1 LSGLNSYSGATTI
14 DQGTLAFATNDQFL
28 SGGLTFGATMGSAN
42 VGTLDLSS
50 ASANFSGALTV
61 QTNATSANTVLIG
74 AGETLTLNGGLTMSN
89 TADSAETRLTM
100 TGGGALVVNGASMT
114 VGSNASGQNIS
125 GEAHLNL
132 AGLGSFTTTLSGN
145 LILQA
150 QGDNSNG
157 ADPASLTLSNTANSI
172 TAASIRVGNSG
183 AGATIRLWLGSG
195 TNAIQTDLINL
206 GAGSRDDGTIDFA
219 GTGGSVQWRN
229 VAGTGRVANVN
240 LGAQATQTTGYTT
253 SNTIDFTGNTADV
266 AIGTFATSLGAKTA
280 GNTNDLRFDTGTLD
294 IRSINMAFAKGTGT
308 STNRITI
315 GGGTVKLGG
324 SAAFAD
330 EGTGTLTL
338 ATAGAGLLT
347 INGGSVTSTADF
359 VKAAGGTG
367 TATVALNDG
376 ALDMGGKNIGTST
389 STVAFSAQSGTLSN
403 VGEIN
408 GGGSWTKSG
417 TGTLILA
424 GTNSY
429 SGHLAVTGGTL
440 SITGAVN
447 PVSSL
452 AVTASTISF
461 NGTSSQAVS
470 GLTIHPGV
478 SIVTNLNSGAANAL
492 NVGAITRLA
501 GGYVNFANATA
512 TDNVIQTTTPNTNG
526 ILGTWAYVGSDF
538 AMNDGSG
545 NIVAYSNY
553 ADVPR
558 LNPGVIA
565 DDASANVRIVE
576 GSGSPGDITLGAAI
590 TSVNTLLQ
598 SDSGGTSEAT
608 VAMGSA
614 TLRADAI
621 AVDELAGALTV
632 GTVPNAGTLTV
643 TTPGVD
649 LILNNFSTTSPLVI
663 NAAIADNTTA
673 SSLVK
678 FGAGVLRLGGASTY
692 TGTTLIRE
700 GILQAGGNLP
710 SATAVTLLGTTTF
723 DLYGGSQTVASL
735 SNLAGNTLTNSSPGT
750 HASTATAPGSPDLTD
765 AITLSGAV
773 AANSLPLLVTDGPTR
788 KTQVVFNN
796 TNGTD
801 TAFLTNNANT
811 FSGGVVLAHNAS
823 NGTRLLIRNTSTGVL
838 GTGPII
844 IGQANTDRAG
854 VYFVGATSLSNDMVF
869 NTARGTDRVGVRAD
883 AAITL
888 SGKITANLAPAT
900 FTSNSSTA
908 GDVTLTG
915 QVTGAS
921 GLVLDITSLSAAA
934 TNFNV
939 RLNNSGTPNNYAGD
953 TVINQA
959 AASGKSA
966 TLHLG
971 AAEQIPHGTSA
982 GNVVINSNGTGAGT
996 LQLGGFSETI
1006 NGLSGNGI
1014 VEAGGNTPTLTLG
1027 GNNATATF
1035 SGVIRNTS
1043 GELAL
1048 VKTGT
1053 GTQTLS
1059 GANTYTGSTTVSQ
1072 GTLALVGGSL
1082 ASPVTVAAGASLGFT
1097 LGSPMTST
1105 STFDLSAGTI
1115 KITGSPTLASYDLI
1129 TSSAGI
1135 TGTPQLDSP
1144 VAGYELKVEGN
1155 TLKLVQ
1161 AGYASWAALNGA
1173 GVNLNDD
1180 HDGDGV
1186 PNGVEYFLGGTSG
1199 NTTGHT
1205 ALPGIVNNS
1214 GTLSITWVMGSGYA
1228 GVYGTD
1234 FSVETSDSL
1243 TGAWNTES
1251 VGGTVAV
1258 SGSNVTYTFPAPLGV
1273 KKFARLKVT
1282 GP

>member
-1 LSGLNSYSGATTI
+1 
-14 DQGTLAFATNDQFL
+14 
-28 SGGLTFGATMGSAN
+28 
-42 VGTLDLSS
+42 
-50 ASANFSGALTV
+50 
-61 QTNATSANTVLIG
+61 
-74 AGETLTLNGGLTMSN
+74 
-89 TADSAETRLTM
+89 
-100 TGGGALVVNGASMT
+100 
-114 VGSNASGQNIS
+114 
-125 GEAHLNL
+125 
-132 AGLGSFTTTLSGN
+132 
-145 LILQA
+145 
-150 QGDNSNG
+150 
-157 ADPASLTLSNTANSI
+157 
-172 TAASIRVGNSG
+172 
-183 AGATIRLWLGSG
+183 
-195 TNAIQTDLINL
+195 
-206 GAGSRDDGTIDFA
+206 
-219 GTGGSVQWRN
+219 
-229 VAGTGRVANVN
+229 
-240 LGAQATQTTGYTT
+240 
-253 SNTIDFTGNTADV
+253 
-266 AIGTFATSLGAKTA
+266 
-280 GNTNDLRFDTGTLD
+280 
-294 IRSINMAFAKGTGT
+294 
-308 STNRITI
+308 
-315 GGGTVKLGG
+315 
-324 SAAFAD
+324 
-330 EGTGTLTL
+330 
-338 ATAGAGLLT
+338 
-347 INGGSVTSTADF
+347 
-359 VKAAGGTG
+359 
-367 TATVALNDG
+367 
-376 ALDMGGKNIGTST
+376 MGGKNIGTLAD
-389 STVAFSAQSGTLSN
+389 TVALTIQAGTLSN
-403 VGEIN
+403 LGEIN

-417 TGTLILA
+417 TGALTLS
-424 GTNSY
+424 GTNLYTGAAIINGGS
-429 SGHLAVTGGTL
+429 LA
-440 SITGAVN
+440 ITGSLN
-447 PVSSL
+447 PLSSL
-452 AVTASTISF
+452 SATGVGITYSNAAPQALASLTINAGYSTIS
-461 NGTSSQAVS
+461 NT
-470 GLTIHPGV
+470 
-478 SIVTNLNSGAANAL
+478 NSGATNVL

-512 TDNVIQTTTPNTNG
+512 TDNVIQTTTANTNG
-526 ILGTWAYVGSDF
+526 ILGTWAFVGSDF

-545 NIVAYSNY
+545 NIVAYNGY

-565 DDASANVRIVE
+565 DNASSNVRIVE
-576 GSGSPGDITLGAAI
+576 GSGSPGNITLGAAI
-590 TSVNTLLQ
+590 TAVNTILQ
-598 SDSGGTSEAT
+598 SDSGGTSAAT
-608 VAMGSA
+608 VDVGSG

-621 AVDELAGALTV
+621 AVDELAGSLTV
-632 GTVPNAGTLTV
+632 GTAPNAGTLTT
-643 TTPGVD
+643 TTPGAD
-649 LILNNFSTTSPLVI
+649 LILSNFSTANPLI
-663 NAAIADNTTA
+663 IQAGIADNTSA

-678 FGAGVLRLGGASTY
+678 FGAGVLRLGGTSTY
-692 TGTTLIRE
+692 TGSTSIRE
-700 GILQAGGNLP
+700 GTLQAAGNLP
-710 SATAVTLLGTTTF
+710 ATSVVTLLGTSTL
-723 DLYGGSQTVASL
+723 DLYGASQTLASL

-823 NGTRLLIRNTSTGVL
+823 NGTRLLIRNTSTGVV

-854 VYFVGATSLSNDMVF
+854 VYFIGATSLSNDMVF

-888 SGKITANLAPAT
+888 AGKITANLAPAT
-900 FTSNSSTA
+900 FTSNSATA
-908 GDVTLTG
+908 GHVTLTG
-915 QVTGAS
+915 QVTGAL
-921 GLVLDITSLSAAA
+921 GLVLDITSSSAAA
-934 TNFNV
+934 TSFNV
-939 RLNNSGTPNNYAGD
+939 TMNNAGTPNNYAGD

-966 TLHLG
+966 TLNLA
-971 AAEQIPHGTSA
+971 AAEQIPHGAST
-982 GNVVINSNGTGAGT
+982 GNVVINSNGSGAGT
-996 LQLGGFSETI
+996 LNLGGFSETI
-1006 NGLSGNGI
+1006 NGLSGNGV
-1014 VEAGGNTPTLTLG
+1014 VEAGGSTPTLTLG
-1027 GNNATATF
+1027 ANNASATF
-1035 SGVIRNTS
+1035 SGVIRNTT

-1048 VKTGT
+1048 VKTGS

-1059 GANTYTGSTTVSQ
+1059 GGNTFTGSTTVSQ
-1072 GTLALVGGSL
+1072 GTLALEGGSL

-1097 LGSPMTST
+1097 LGSPTTST

-1205 ALPGIVNNS
+1205 ALPGVVNNS
-1214 GTLSITWVMGSGYA
+1214 GTLSVTWLMGSGYA

-1234 FSVETSDSL
+1234 FTVETSDSL
-1243 TGAWNTES
+1243 SGAWNTES
-1251 VGGTVAV
+1251 VGGTVTV
-1258 SGSNVTYTFPAPLGV
+1258 TGSNVTYTFPAPLGA